1 MEQEKKFL
9 LKVVLAVFVI
19 SLFLFSFFGVYMS
32 VNSLNDVLQEEKN
45 EIEKSE
51 IEKSEII
58 KKHNVD
64 TLTILSSEIENDLLI
79 LTNNERVLKLK
90 NNYCLKTKARER
102 AKQIVESGEFSH
114 FYQGDTPYKKL
125 IGQCMKWAHVGE
137 NLAKNFTSVELMH
150 TGLMNSLTHKQNILG
165 DYTQAGYGCYDNV
178 CVQFF
183 AK

>member
-1 MEQEKKFL
+1 MEQEKKIL

-45 EIEKSE
+45 EIEKN
-51 IEKSEII
+51 EII
-58 KKHNVD
+58 TKHSVN
-64 TLTILSSEIENDLLI
+64 TLPILSSEIENDLLI

-90 NNYCLKTKARER
+90 NNDCLKTKARER

-125 IGQCMKWAHVGE
+125 IGQCMKWSHIGE